1 MMQIL
6 SLAGVF
12 LVGVSAITTA
22 TVALAGTNLRNRDR
36 TALWGSTAVLALVL
50 VAVFV
55 YTLTSITET
64 R

>member
-6 SLAGVF
+6 SLAGVL

-36 TALWGSTAVLALVL
+36 TALWGTTAALALVL
-50 VAVFV
+50 VAVFAHS
-55 YTLTSITET
+55 LNSITGT